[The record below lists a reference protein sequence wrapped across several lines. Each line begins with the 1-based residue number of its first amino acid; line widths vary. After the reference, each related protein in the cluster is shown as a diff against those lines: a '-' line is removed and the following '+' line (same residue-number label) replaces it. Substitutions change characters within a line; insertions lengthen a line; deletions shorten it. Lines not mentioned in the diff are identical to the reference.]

1 MRLWARFRRACFT
14 LLRAS
19 EDSVTSTAATGSGSG
34 SVGGGTLGTSVAL
47 AGALNGLVD
56 DLGRRFRLSVGV
68 ELRVVAWLSSWLE
81 GSSGDH
87 VAILRYPEARKGST
101 SKNWVSMSALR

>member
-1 MRLWARFRRACFT
+1 M
-14 LLRAS
+14 
-19 EDSVTSTAATGSGSG
+19 TSTAATGSGSG
-34 SVGGGTLGTSVAL
+34 SVVGGTLGTSVAL
-47 AGALNGLVD
+47 SSALDGLVD

-87 VAILRYPEARKGST
+87 VAILRYPEARKGSARR
-101 SKNWVSMSALR
+101 NWVSMSALR